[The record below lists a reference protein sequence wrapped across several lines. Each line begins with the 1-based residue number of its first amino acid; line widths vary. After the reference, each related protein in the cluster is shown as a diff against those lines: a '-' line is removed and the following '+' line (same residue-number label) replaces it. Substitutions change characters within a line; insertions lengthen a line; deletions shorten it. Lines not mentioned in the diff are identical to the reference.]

1 MIKIKLVSN
10 KTRKMIGMTLLAV
23 SLSTTLIAGCSS
35 SATTDTETSS
45 EATTDT
51 DTTTDATTDTDT
63 TTEATTGETPP
74 ALPEGETGS
83 SSGGFNEAS
92 GSEVESTGVTLVDG
106 TTKTIDGEEITAT
119 NEDESTVKVT
129 NAGTATITNATLNKA
144 SGEMTVEEASDFF
157 GANAGVL
164 ADSGSTLTIENTTIT
179 TSATGGNAIFSTGEN
194 TVVTVKDTTI
204 TTTGDHSRG
213 LDATY
218 TGTIN
223 ADNVDITTAGAHCA
237 ALATDRGEG
246 TVTVTN
252 SKLQTA
258 GDGSPLLY
266 STGDITAENC
276 TGTSTG
282 SLIMAIEGKNSIH
295 ISNCDFVGYAYGRA
309 VNEGIDIAGV
319 MIYQSMSGDASD
331 GIGEFSA
338 ADSTLTISDKSTVYD
353 TAPMFFS
360 TNTDAVINL
369 DNVTLSY
376 GSGIILNAAGN
387 DGEWGEAGSN
397 GADVTFNASNQVL
410 DGDITLDDISSII
423 LNLTEGSK
431 LTGAVNG
438 DNTKGTMTVNLDK
451 ASTWTV
457 TGTSYVS
464 VITDTDESLA
474 NIVDNGNTIYYDS
487 SNDGNA
493 WLNGETVTLS
503 GGGSLVPVE

>member
-1 MIKIKLVSN
+1 MIKMKLLST
-10 KTRKMIGMTLLAV
+10 KTRKTIGMTLLAV

-35 SATTDTETSS
+35 SSTETTETSS
-45 EATTDT
+45 DTTTETTSETTT
-51 DTTTDATTDTDT
+51 DTTTAN
-63 TTEATTGETPP
+63 GETPP
-74 ALPEGETGS
+74 AKPDGESGS
-83 SSGGFNEAS
+83 AGFNESA

-106 TTKTIDGEEITAT
+106 TTETIDGEEITAT
-119 NEDESTVKVT
+119 NENESTVKVT

-164 ADSGSTLTIENTTIT
+164 ADSGSTLTIEDTTIT
-179 TSATGGNAIFSTGEN
+179 TTATGGNAIFSTGEN

-218 TGTIN
+218 TGTII

-237 ALATDRGEG
+237 AVATDRGEG

-252 SKLQTA
+252 SNLQTA

-266 STGDITAENC
+266 STGNITAENS

-282 SLIMAIEGKNSIH
+282 SLIMAIEGKNSIN

-309 VNEGIDIAGV
+309 VNEGVDIAGV

-331 GIGEFSA
+331 GTGEFTAVDSA
-338 ADSTLTISDKSTVYD
+338 LTISDESTVYN

-369 DNVTLSY
+369 ENVTLSY
-376 GSGIILNAAGN
+376 GSQILLNAAGN
-387 DGEWGEAGSN
+387 DGEWGTAGEN
-397 GADVTFNASNQVL
+397 GADVTLNATNQVL
-410 DGDITLDDISSII
+410 DGNITLDDISSVI
-423 LNLTEGSK
+423 LNLADGSK
-431 LTGAVNG
+431 LTGTVNAE
-438 DNTKGTMTVNLDK
+438 DSKGTMTVNLDK
-451 ASTWTV
+451 TSTWMV
-457 TGTSYVS
+457 TGTSYVT
-464 VITDTDESLA
+464 VITNADESLA

-493 WLNGETVTLS
+493 WLNGETITLS
-503 GGGSLVPVE
+503 GGGKLMPME